1 MTKAVEAPL
10 RRRRAA
16 NGEVPGRTAGGGP
29 GRAKGQSKG
38 RAKGPAK
45 GQARSADRADSR
57 AALLRAGRAAFAAG
71 GLEGA
76 RVDEI
81 AALAGVN
88 KQLVYHYF
96 GSKDGLYVAVLE
108 EAYHEIR
115 QREQELDLSEL
126 PPREAMRRLVEFSF
140 DFLDEHR
147 DFVALIADENTHGA
161 RHMAGSEKLTVLN
174 RPVIE
179 LMHAT
184 LERGVASGDF
194 REGLD
199 PLQVYISVAGLAYF
213 YFANIHTL
221 SRIFESDLARRSEIA
236 ARRAHVV
243 EFALAAVSR

>member
-1 MTKAVEAPL
+1 M
-10 RRRRAA
+10 
-16 NGEVPGRTAGGGP
+16 
-29 GRAKGQSKG
+29 
-38 RAKGPAK
+38 
-45 GQARSADRADSR
+45 
-57 AALLRAGRAAFAAG
+57 
-71 GLEGA
+71 
-76 RVDEI
+76 DEI

-140 DFLDEHR
+140 DYLDEHR
-147 DFVALIADENTHGA
+147 DFVALLADENTHGGH
-161 RHMAGSEKLTVLN
+161 HMAGSRTLADLN
-174 RPVIE
+174 RPIID
-179 LMHAT
+179 LMRAT
-184 LERGVASGDF
+184 LERGAESGDF
-194 REGLD
+194 RDGLD

-221 SRIFESDLARRSEIA
+221 SRIFDGDLARRSAIA

-243 EFALAAVSR
+243 DFALAAVSR